1 MRLAGATCRKENM
14 FHYMAEL
21 VHGEKEHSDWFPE
34 RTTKMDHSR
43 TDFVDLCFMMMA
55 MTMTSGDDD
64 DGLFNFFYFSTHKQ

>member
-1 MRLAGATCRKENM
+1 M

-64 DGLFNFFYFSTHKQ
+64 DDDDDDGLFYFFIFPHTNNELQS